1 MDTKTVEM
9 VKGWVGE
16 TVTGAAANRA
26 AGFLSRTVHCPIGQA
41 RAIVFRALTG
51 RLPLAVSMTKGEL
64 IMSVAWFV
72 AGSKS

>member
-1 MDTKTVEM
+1 MDAKTVEM

-16 TVTGAAANRA
+16 NVTGAAANRA
-26 AGFLSRTVHCPIGQA
+26 AGFLARTVRCPIGQA

-64 IMSVAWFV
+64 VMSVAWHV
-72 AGSKS
+72 AGSR